1 MAKRKVPELK
11 LKPEEGIVL
20 SSDFNMFYAPQ
31 SEPLPAGVEQFAKG
45 LQSFVDGAG
54 TKMVLGS
61 EIKMKKSEQ
70 AKALT
75 EYNDFKL
82 KFRDAVKSG
91 DITKEANP
99 YYLEKYKELS
109 LNSFANQFSDNALK
123 RYQELRVGENL
134 EEGAFESFYKDELK
148 AFIKDKN
155 LGFFKPEE
163 LEKGFFKETSQYRT
177 QLEAQ
182 HKTNLLE
189 NFKKNADAKIT
200 EKVIGIIQKFKNYDT
215 SILADD
221 NVDKFE
227 LIADALQTE
236 LDELYAVTGD
246 GKASIDQ
253 IFKGLMLWAGNTEEY
268 EFALEVIDAV
278 PELLIGGTDTIE
290 DIGRLKLQT
299 SKMKQELIEKTE
311 ERLSKENKLEK
322 SIEQKERIE
331 TYNVLEQLIKEGE
344 AKGEPFSVTE
354 WKNHPDRT
362 NAQRD
367 SAEAFLKDEKFD
379 GGNSDNPEVERDIFN
394 LLKDGKW
401 EEASKLVSE
410 AFRNGD
416 LRKTTKTAYLTNIIP
431 DAMNYKENY
440 YLTIPFV
447 KQQFDAF
454 EKIVASG
461 KYGDVSKAVTGSQY
475 LRKAL
480 IDWVKA
486 NEAMEGGYDKD
497 RLFAIEFEKVMK
509 EMQMYGGFDEMFG
522 NNPVLTG
529 EGTLSTE
536 NLAKKIELGK
546 KNDEGKKTKLTANK
560 IAEMTLDLN
569 NKGMTDADFETKY
582 GMTRQEFEKEIG
594 KTKTV
599 KQKAR

>member
-75 EYNDFKL
+75 EYNDLKL

-99 YYLEKYKELS
+99 YYLEKYKELT
-109 LNSFANQFSDNALK
+109 LNSFANQFSEKALQ
-123 RYQELRVGENL
+123 RYQELDVGNNL
-134 EEGAFESFYKDELK
+134 EEGGFESFYKDELK
-148 AFIKDKN
+148 AFIKEKN

-163 LEKGFFKETSQYRT
+163 LEKGFFKETSAYRT
-177 QLEAQ
+177 QLEAT
-182 HKTNLLE
+182 HKSNLLQ

-200 EKVIGIIQKFKNYDT
+200 ERVIGIMQKFKDYDT

-227 LIADALQTE
+227 LIAEALQTE
-236 LDELYAVTGD
+236 LDELYDVTGD

-268 EFALEVIDAV
+268 EFAIEVIDAV
-278 PELLIGGTDTIE
+278 PEMLIGGTGSIK

-299 SKMKQELIEKTE
+299 SKLRKELIEKTE

-322 SIEQKERIE
+322 SIEQKQRIE
-331 TYNVLEQLIKEGE
+331 TYDFLEKSIEE
-344 AKGEPFSVTE
+344 AEVKGETFSVTE
-354 WKNHPDRT
+354 WKNNPDRT
-362 NAQRD
+362 NAERD
-367 SAEAFLKDEKFD
+367 SAEGFLKDEKFD
-379 GGNSDNPEVERDIFN
+379 GGNSDNNEVEKEIY
-394 LLKDGKW
+394 LLLQDEKW

-416 LRKTTKTAYLTNIIP
+416 LRKSTKTAYLTNIIP
-431 DAMNYKENY
+431 DAMNYKENH
-440 YLTIPFV
+440 YLNIPFV
-447 KQQFDAF
+447 KQQFEAF
-454 EKIVASG
+454 QKIVASG

-486 NEAMEGGYDKD
+486 NEAMEGGYTKD
-497 RLFAIEFEKVMK
+497 RLFMIEFEKVLK
-509 EMQMYGGFDEMFG
+509 EMQDFGGFDEMFG

-529 EGTLSTE
+529 EGSLSTE

-546 KNDEGKKTKLTANK
+546 KNNAGKKKTKLTPTQ
-560 IAEMTLDLN
+560 IGEMTLDLF
-569 NKGMTDADFETKY
+569 KKDMTDADFKTKY
-582 GMTRQEFEKEIG
+582 GMTREEFKKETG
-594 KTKTV
+594 QTTT
-599 KQKAR
+599 KQKTR

>member
-1 MAKRKVPELK
+1 MAKRKTPELK
-11 LKPEEGIVL
+11 LNPEENIVL
-20 SSDFNMFYAPQ
+20 SQDFNLFYEPQ
-31 SEPLPAGVEQFAKG
+31 TRPLPAGVEQFAKG

-54 TKMVLGS
+54 SKMVIGS
-61 EIKMKKSEQ
+61 EVKMKKSEQ

-75 EYNDFKL
+75 DYNDFKL
-82 KFRDAVKSG
+82 KFRDAVKKG

-99 YYLEKYKELS
+99 YYLEKYKELT
-109 LNSFANQFSDNALK
+109 LNSFANQFSEKALQ

-163 LEKGFFKETSQYRT
+163 LEQGFFKETSQYRT
-177 QLEAQ
+177 QLEAT
-182 HKTNLLE
+182 HKSNLLQ

-200 EKVIGIIQKFKNYDT
+200 ERVIGIIQKFKNYDT
-215 SILADD
+215 SLLADD

-299 SKMKQELIEKTE
+299 SKMKKELIEKTE
-311 ERLSKENKLEK
+311 ERLANENKLEK
-322 SIEQKERIE
+322 SLEQKERIE
-331 TYNVLEQLIKEGE
+331 TYDFLEKSIKDAE
-344 AKGEPFSVTE
+344 AKGETFSVTE
-354 WKNHPDRT
+354 YKNHPDRT

-431 DAMNYKENY
+431 DAMNYKEDYFLN
-440 YLTIPFV
+440 IPFV
-447 KQQFDAF
+447 KKQFEAF

-546 KNDEGKKTKLTANK
+546 KNDESTPKLTANQ

-569 NKGMTDADFETKY
+569 NKGMTDADFKTKY
-582 GMTRQEFEKEIG
+582 GMTRQEFQKEIG
-594 KTKTV
+594 KTKKV
-599 KQKAR
+599 EQKSR